1 MTNDDLRS
9 PTISVT
15 ETPGEAEM
23 HEQSHC
29 SDNQPTEKT
38 MPAQEICLELTANE
52 LSLQVLRTFDRHFA
66 REVFD
71 GMDDVAQ
78 SILGSALGFDDSYDS
93 AAAPAAQPEAE
104 SQSLLWE
111 ETVRAAGDLGPMPA
125 FFVVVE
131 GRGPGQRNLYVSP
144 DRSSAEDFARALI
157 SDQQQVISS

>member
-1 MTNDDLRS
+1 
-9 PTISVT
+9 
-15 ETPGEAEM
+15 
-23 HEQSHC
+23 
-29 SDNQPTEKT
+29 

-52 LSLQVLRTFDRHFA
+52 LSLQVLRIFDRHFA

-93 AAAPAAQPEAE
+93 AAQPEAE

-111 ETVRAAGDLGPMPA
+111 ETVRAAGDLGPLPA

-144 DRSSAEDFARALI
+144 DRSSAEDFAKALV
-157 SDQQQVISS
+157 SDQRQVVSS